1 MRTWKIG
8 IFAVVLVFAVGTIVY
23 ALNTSTAADSDSQV
37 SICSVSSGQEIQ
49 LGSGCCPKKGSGT
62 DDKKED
68 SPKGCPKK
76 SEKDSPKK
84 DSDSGGDKE

>member
-23 ALNTSTAADSDSQV
+23 ALDTSSAADSDSQV
-37 SICSVSSGQEIQ
+37 SISSVSGQEIQ

-76 SEKDSPKK
+76 G
-84 DSDSGGDKE
+84 SGGDKE

>member
-1 MRTWKIG
+1 MKTWKIG

-37 SICSVSSGQEIQ
+37 SISSESGQEIQ

-62 DDKKED
+62 DGKKED

-76 SEKDSPKK
+76 G
-84 DSDSGGDKE
+84 SGDDKS